1 MLLHQKKKDK
11 KIYKLNEKANITHVI
26 FKNFKFV
33 IRSVVRMIYV
43 SEKDVN
49 EKEKTNEKDKKQ
61 QRPKC
66 EICGGDLV
74 FQEGCVLCVNCGG
87 GKCDT

>member
-1 MLLHQKKKDK
+1 
-11 KIYKLNEKANITHVI
+11 
-26 FKNFKFV
+26 
-33 IRSVVRMIYV
+33 MIYV